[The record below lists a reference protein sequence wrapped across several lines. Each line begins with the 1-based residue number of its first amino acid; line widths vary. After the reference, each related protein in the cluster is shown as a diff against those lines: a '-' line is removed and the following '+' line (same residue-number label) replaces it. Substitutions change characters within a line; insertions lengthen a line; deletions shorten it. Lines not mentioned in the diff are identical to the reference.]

1 MIYETKNPKSITKN
15 SLRLISAITCLFF
28 LSFASGAQKKET
40 QFPKAWELQMRL
52 QNGMIT
58 NFHSDPDLYAGG
70 IVFAPQYGL
79 VPHKLRAGAV
89 AGFIY
94 AGKKINGLVGPSVA
108 LKLKSF
114 QTGLFGF
121 GNIHL
126 SAEHLWGS
134 NNIRLLGGGPHIE
147 LAHKI
152 ALGFTAHRDYKNNSW
167 WFQSHIAIKLN
178 KMKTDDQDFN

>member
-1 MIYETKNPKSITKN
+1 MKIIISAFYLLILPC
-15 SLRLISAITCLFF
+15 SLR
-28 LSFASGAQKKET
+28 AQTKDT
-40 QFPKAWELQMRL
+40 QFPKAWELQLRL

-58 NFHSDPDLYAGG
+58 DFHSAPDLYAGG
-70 IVFAPQYGL
+70 IVFAPQYGII
-79 VPHKLRAGAV
+79 PHKLRAGAV
-89 AGFIY
+89 AGFVY
-94 AGKKINGLVGPSVA
+94 TGKKINGLIGPSVA

-126 SAEHLWGS
+126 SGEHLWGS
-134 NNIRLLGGGPHIE
+134 NNIRLAGGGPHFE

-152 ALGFTAHRDYKNNSW
+152 ILGFTAHRDYKNNTW